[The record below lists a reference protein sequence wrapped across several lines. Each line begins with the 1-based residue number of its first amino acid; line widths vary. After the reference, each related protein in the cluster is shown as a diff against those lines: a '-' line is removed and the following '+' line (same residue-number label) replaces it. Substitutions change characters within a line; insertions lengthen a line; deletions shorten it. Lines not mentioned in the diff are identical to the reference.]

1 MTTTQTEVESQIIEL
16 STKAFRAFCD
26 NISKMCGVDMSC
38 KLLEPCPETVS
49 VIDLKRRFE
58 KLVTVISVK
67 SEGLLEGT
75 YQFIFDM
82 RGLFTLSGV
91 IVMLPEKKILY
102 NSKYGSAEDA
112 ERMSDTIGEVG
123 NLLVGSWDR
132 VFREK
137 CESHGHFAQF
147 DTFVGNPLSV
157 PVDKIGVAN
166 DEELLFA
173 LYEMTIGPY
182 PPFNCGVIFPRTIFG
197 ETSVSDAE
205 TPAPTDEKSQEK
217 LQEKAQDQQIAA
229 EKVNSQE
236 PETPSKGDSEE
247 SKSQAPAPEKVIE
260 TGDKAASAE
269 KDSEAEKPAEKE
281 ESAAEQVPETATETK
296 ADDADTAISDNAVEP
311 EQAEAVEPAEGTEPT
326 EATEP
331 AIDTISGTIQRIVQ
345 SPADLPGEHPS
356 TSLAI
361 RAKDIMQKKVIWG
374 SANDSIQQALTKMQQ
389 ADVGYMMVGTEG
401 QLDGIVSKSDITG
414 AVSVYLRPVFAKWRR
429 PIDDATLQIKIKW
442 IMIRPV
448 RTIKPDT
455 SFAKII
461 ENMCQ
466 FGMRCLPVVDSQ
478 GKVVGSVTVFDIFKA
493 LLNTDSDTSTT
504 GKTLQAPPLA

>member
-26 NISKMCGVDMSC
+26 NVSQMFGVDMSC
-38 KLLEPCPETVS
+38 KPLEPCPEIVS
-49 VIDLKRRFE
+49 VRDLKRRFK

-102 NSKYGSAEDA
+102 NSEYGSTEDA
-112 ERMSDTIGEVG
+112 ERMSDTIGEAG
-123 NLLVGSWDR
+123 NFLVGSWDR

-137 CESHGHFAQF
+137 CEGHGHFAQF
-147 DTFVGNPLSV
+147 DTFVGDPLNI

-173 LYEMTIGPY
+173 LYEMTSGSY
-182 PPFNCGVIFPRTIFG
+182 PPFNCGVIFPRKIFAG
-197 ETSVSDAE
+197 VFDLDTETTASASEENENE
-205 TPAPTDEKSQEK
+205 TEEKVQEQESTAEKS
-217 LQEKAQDQQIAA
+217 D
-229 EKVNSQE
+229 SQE
-236 PETPSKGDSEE
+236 SETPSKGDSEE
-247 SKSQAPAPEKVIE
+247 SKSQAPAPEKVIG

-269 KDSEAEKPAEKE
+269 KDSEAETPAQKE

-296 ADDADTAISDNAVEP
+296 ADDADTSSSDNAVEP
-311 EQAEAVEPAEGTEPT
+311 EQAETAEPPEGTEP
-326 EATEP
+326 ATDAVSE
-331 AIDTISGTIQRIVQ
+331 TIQRIVQ
-345 SPADLPGEHPS
+345 SPADLPGEYPS
-356 TSLAI
+356 IPLAMC
-361 RAKDIMQKKVIWG
+361 AKDIMQEEVLW
-374 SANDSIQQALTKMQQ
+374 ANADDSVQQALTKMQQ
-389 ADVGYMMVGTEG
+389 ADVRYMMVGTEG

-442 IMIRPV
+442 IMTRPV
-448 RTIKPDT
+448 HTIMPET
-455 SFAKII
+455 SLVQIMDNI
-461 ENMCQ
+461 CR
-466 FGMRCLPVVDSQ
+466 FGRRALPVVDQQ
-478 GKVVGSVTVFDIFKA
+478 GKVQGLVMVFDIYQA
-493 LLNTDSDTSTT
+493 LLSGSPNISYV
-504 GKTLQAPPLA
+504 GKTHQAPPLE